1 MGIFDWL
8 FGVPKTTPTEK
19 KETIIK
25 KSVVKKPSVKT
36 VKYLET
42 THDLFE
48 NLNEKELFLDKDNK
62 SFSGF
67 LIINKTVDNGKIE
80 CEYKNGKKDGEEIQ
94 YDKENENKIRSN
106 KFYINGLLN
115 GPMTYWWEKY
125 KNGKAP
131 KTKEFDF
138 GNSELSSLANNMLKK
153 HDIMMQINYK
163 DGLMHGKWIDHGIT
177 GGINYELNF
186 KDGKKD
192 GTWRGYFSGGIMG
205 GQGALKQVS
214 FYKDDKHVSSK
225 YYDFDGDEISKK
237 EALNDEEW
245 GEEIW
250 EQDQEF

>member
-1 MGIFDWL
+1 
-8 FGVPKTTPTEK
+8 
-19 KETIIK
+19 
-25 KSVVKKPSVKT
+25 
-36 VKYLET
+36 
-42 THDLFE
+42 
-48 NLNEKELFLDKDNK
+48 
-62 SFSGF
+62 
-67 LIINKTVDNGKIE
+67 
-80 CEYKNGKKDGEEIQ
+80 
-94 YDKENENKIRSN
+94 
-106 KFYINGLLN
+106 
-115 GPMTYWWEKY
+115 
-125 KNGKAP
+125 
-131 KTKEFDF
+131 
-138 GNSELSSLANNMLKK
+138 
-153 HDIMMQINYK
+153 
-163 DGLMHGKWIDHGIT
+163 MHGKWIDHGIT